1 LRSLARKIEGFQ
13 STLPMRGETFKLVD
27 WFKILSYFNPLSP
40 CGERLVSTIAKIASI
55 EFQSTLPMRGETKK
69 YAFLVVFKL
78 FQSTLPMRGETA
90 KLTNK
95 SRANYT

>member
-1 LRSLARKIEGFQ
+1 MTNEHFEEIREISIHSPHAGRDTP
-13 STLPMRGETFKLVD
+13 TLTPG
-27 WFKILSYFNPLSP
+27 
-40 CGERLVSTIAKIASI
+40 
-55 EFQSTLPMRGETKK
+55 LPTKQ
-69 YAFLVVFKL
+69 